1 MRICIKTIT
10 GKKYELEVDP
20 SQTILDIKS
29 ILQNDYNFT
38 GTISLIYQSK
48 ELIDS
53 QVIGSFEFSEN
64 SFIVLFTRKIPVKK
78 NTVDSTK
85 TNPLNVEKND
95 DNESTNK
102 FTETQ
107 TKPEGEQP
115 INTERSDYIRSSPI
129 KNLCFTAK
137 TNFDD
142 PPDFQDKVEQLK
154 ILGYG
159 DCDCEN
165 ALRAAIYQVDL
176 AADYLVSGQIP
187 DIPKPLQLNEDLVI
201 PKSSFEE
208 DFNEE
213 EENEEKEYLN
223 DLILLKKVFQENP
236 ENFPEEVRQ
245 LEESDPEMART
256 IKRDPAL
263 FLYQLGLDPSKFDTE
278 AVKRPSS
285 KYEELM
291 NQFNLEEK
299 NAIHRIESNGFD
311 TMTVIQVFIACDK
324 NEELTTSCLVSMR
337 T

>member
-1 MRICIKTIT
+1 MRICFKTIT

-64 SFIVLFTRKIPVKK
+64 SFIVIYTRKIPVKK
-78 NTVDSTK
+78 NTDNSIK
-85 TNPLNVEKND
+85 TNPQNIEKND

-102 FTETQ
+102 STETQ
-107 TKPEGEQP
+107 TKSEGEQP
-115 INTERSDYIRSSPI
+115 INIERSDYIHSSPI
-129 KNLCFTAK
+129 KNLCLTAK

-154 ILGYG
+154 VLGYG

-165 ALRAAIYQVDL
+165 ALRAALYQVDL
-176 AADYLVSGQIP
+176 AADYLVGGQIP
-187 DIPKPLQLNEDLVI
+187 DIPKPLQLDEALNSLKKDC
-201 PKSSFEE
+201 
-208 DFNEE
+208 EE
-213 EENEEKEYLN
+213 EEEANENIEYLN
-223 DLILLKKVFQENP
+223 DLIFLKKTFQEHP
-236 ENFPEEVRQ
+236 ENFPDYVRQ

-263 FLYQLGLDPSKFDTE
+263 FLYKLGLDPSKFDTE
-278 AVKRPSS
+278 TVKRPSS